1 MRDPLIRSLHPLTDL
16 ANAIFMTDEREQPI
30 WRRREVLFTGIAGV
44 LLAFGLLLS
53 FARVDPPLTLILG
66 RSISASTLV
75 YLISVLFGASH
86 FARKGLQAIRTFS
99 LGINFLMSLAV
110 VGAIA
115 IGEYVEAASLA
126 FLFSLAEL
134 LEEYSVDRARNSLR
148 ELMKLA
154 PNEARVKRNG
164 RELMLSVEQIA
175 IGEIITVKP
184 GERIALD
191 GEVISG
197 YSAINQAP
205 ITGESV
211 PIEKQAGDVVFAGT
225 INQEGYLE
233 IKVTKRAQDTT
244 LARIIHLVEEAES
257 QKAPSERFVDRFAKY
272 YTPSVVVTAMGVA
285 TIPSLFFAAPFT
297 DWFIRA
303 LSLLVIACPCALLIS
318 TPVSIVSAI
327 TAAARQGVLIKGGIH
342 LEEMGQ
348 VRAIALDKTGTLTT
362 GELEVTDVIPLNR
375 YSADEVLQIA
385 AALESLSQ
393 HPIAQAIV
401 KHQENSAS
409 GWARLE
415 PRDFQSI
422 TGKGVQA
429 QLDGQSYLVGKPELF
444 AGPHPQPLSDPER
457 GAGGGVRS
465 FKERLAH
472 LESEAKTVVLVGT
485 GDRLMGLI
493 AVADRIRPEAKQTV
507 SALKRLGMEVVMI
520 TGDNEGTAKAV
531 AQQLGIEHYH
541 AGVLPEQKVHE
552 IEHLRSKYGSVA
564 MVGDGVNDAPA
575 LAASSVGI
583 AMGAIGTDAALET
596 ADVALMADDL
606 NRLPYLVELSR
617 KARGVIRQN
626 IWFSILIKFSLGVG
640 VFPGFVTL
648 VLAVLVGD
656 MGASLA
662 VTGNALRLAQVRS
675 QPLKISSLHER
686 GGA

>member
-1 MRDPLIRSLHPLTDL
+1 MAGTGERS
-16 ANAIFMTDEREQPI
+16 I
-30 WRRREVLFTGIAGV
+30 WRRREVLFTGVAGV
-44 LLAFGLLLS
+44 LLAAGLLLS
-53 FARVDPPLTLILG
+53 FARVDPPLTVILG
-66 RSISASTLV
+66 RSIAASTLV
-75 YLISVLFGASH
+75 YLISILFGASH
-86 FARKGLQAIRTFS
+86 FARKGLSAIRTFS
-99 LGINFLMSLAV
+99 LGIDFLMSVAV

-115 IGEYVEAASLA
+115 IGEYLEAASLA

-154 PNEARVKRNG
+154 PNEARVKRDG
-164 RELMLSVEQIA
+164 RELLLPVEQIK

-197 YSAINQAP
+197 HSTINQAP

-211 PIEKQAGDVVFAGT
+211 PIEKQPCDAVFAGT

-233 IKVTKRAQDTT
+233 IKVTKRAKETT
-244 LARIIHLVEEAES
+244 LAKIIHLVEEAEA
-257 QKAPSERFVDRFAKY
+257 QKAPSERFVDRFARY
-272 YTPSVVVTAMGVA
+272 YTPSVVVTAIGVA
-285 TIPSLFFAAPFT
+285 AIPPLFFAAPFA
-297 DWFIRA
+297 DWFVRA

-348 VRAIALDKTGTLTT
+348 VQVIALDKTGTLTS
-362 GELEVTDVIPLNR
+362 GELEVTDVIPLNG

-385 AALESLSQ
+385 ASLESKSQ

-401 KHQENSAS
+401 KYQENSTS
-409 GWARLE
+409 RQARLE
-415 PRDFQSI
+415 LKDFQSI
-422 TGKGVQA
+422 TGKGLQA
-429 QLDGQSYLVGKPELF
+429 QLDGQLYRVGRPDLF
-444 AGPHPQPLSDPER
+444 SDLKLPAEF
-457 GAGGGVRS
+457 AQ
-465 FKERLAH
+465 
-472 LESEAKTVVLVGT
+472 LEEQAKTVVLVGT
-485 GDRLMGLI
+485 THRLMGLI
-493 AVADRIRPEAKQTV
+493 AVADRIRPEAQQTV

-531 AQQLGIEHYH
+531 AQKLGIEHYH
-541 AGVLPEQKVHE
+541 AGVLPEQKLHE
-552 IEHLRSKYGSVA
+552 IEHLLDEYGGVA

-606 NRLPYLVELSR
+606 SRVPYLIELGR

-626 IWFSILIKFSLGVG
+626 IWLSILTKFSLGAG
-640 VFPGFVTL
+640 VFPGYVTL

-662 VTGNALRLAQVRS
+662 VTGNAMRLAHIK
-675 QPLKISSLHER
+675 PNEAL
-686 GGA
+686 